1 MTMTAKQ
8 FQPYLDRDDAHCYS
22 CGTTEGLV
30 PQHRINRGMGGR
42 PGLNIPSNIITF
54 CGQCNGAIESDAEA
68 ARNARQH
75 GWKLYAFEAPY
86 LLVRPVYDRW
96 AQQWFWLDDAHHR
109 TAVA

>member
-1 MTMTAKQ
+1 MMTAKQ

-30 PQHRINRGMGGR
+30 PQHRINRGAGGR
-42 PGLNIPSNIITF
+42 KSLDIPSNILTF
-54 CGQCNGAIESDAEA
+54 CGICNGDLEADADRA
-68 ARNARQH
+68 QRAREY
-75 GWKLYAFEAPY
+75 GWKLSDGEQPY